1 MMNWEEVRSW
11 RKAKRKELLDQ
22 RLAMP
27 ASARA
32 EVAEGIMQR
41 IGQGKL
47 LSRARAVGVYW
58 PFKGELDMR
67 PLMLELVRE
76 GVDVALPVVIEKN
89 QPVEFWAWRPG
100 VKMDRGIWNIPV
112 PAQREPVLA
121 DALIVPLVGFDKAGY
136 RLGYG
141 GGYYDRTLAAAVP
154 RPLTI
159 AVGLDT
165 SLLDTIHPQP
175 HDIPMDI
182 IVTQSRPVATNVGT
196 ANPIDND
203 EERTSYASPPC
214 YLHEFGND

>member
-1 MMNWEEVRSW
+1 MNWEEVRSW

-32 EVAEGIMQR
+32 EIASQVTSHIR
-41 IGQGKL
+41 QGGL
-47 LSRARAVGVYW
+47 LSQARNVGIYW
-58 PFKGELDMR
+58 PFKGELDLR
-67 PLMLELVRE
+67 TLMLDLVRQ
-76 GVDVALPVVIEKN
+76 GIDVALPVVTEKN

-100 VKMDRGIWNIPV
+100 TKMGRGIWNIPV
-112 PAQREPVLA
+112 PAQREPVLP
-121 DALIVPLVGFDKAGY
+121 DALIVPLVGFDEAGY

-141 GGYYDRTLAAAVP
+141 GGYYDRTLAAARP

-159 AVGLDT
+159 GVGLDA

-182 IVTQSRPVATNVGT
+182 IVTQSRRGAAIAGSATHIG
-196 ANPIDND
+196 DD
-203 EERTSYASPPC
+203 EERTSYAAAPC
-214 YLHEFGND
+214 CMRQSENE